1 MLDRIINLLYPYIPK
16 EIASQLHF
24 SLNRVGI
31 KKYLKNT
38 SWMFISRAFL
48 MGTNFFVAIYLA
60 RYLEPANFGIYNYT
74 ISYVGLFSFI
84 AGLGIDAI
92 LSREILLDEKKR
104 SKYLGSSLYIY
115 IFSAFI
121 AFFAVNMVSLIHEQD
136 HLVQFLIFIFS
147 LTLFFQA
154 TGVFNTYF
162 LSYVKA
168 KELAIL
174 QIISNVVST
183 ALKVLGFVFGFGL
196 VWFISLFV
204 IDAILYLSL
213 SLMTFKKLKGH
224 IDWDFDFPLMKGLV
238 IKSLPFM
245 LSIVAASI
253 YMKIDQVMIR
263 SMLGDTETGI
273 YSVAVKLAEMW
284 YFVPSLI
291 CASLFPAIVNA
302 KKISVPLYYSRVT
315 SLILL
320 MMVTSLLFVLPLFL
334 ASGYIVNSLYG
345 SAYSG
350 AVEPFRVYIWSSLSI
365 FVMPALSAFI
375 TTENLG
381 TKLLFSTVIGA
392 IVNVLLN
399 LVLIPAYGIL
409 GAAMATA
416 VSYAIPA
423 MYLCLVFIRLKKS
436 QIINQVKVI

>member
-1 MLDRIINLLYPYIPK
+1 M
-16 EIASQLHF
+16 
-24 SLNRVGI
+24 
-31 KKYLKNT
+31 
-38 SWMFISRAFL
+38 
-48 MGTNFFVAIYLA
+48 
-60 RYLEPANFGIYNYT
+60 
-74 ISYVGLFSFI
+74 

-92 LSREILLDEKKR
+92 LSREILLDEQKK

-115 IFSAFI
+115 IFSALA
-121 AFFAVNMVSLIHEQD
+121 AFLSVNMGALIYEKD
-136 HLVQFLIFIFS
+136 AYVQFLIFIFS

-183 ALKVLGFVFGFGL
+183 ALKVFGFLFGFGL

-204 IDAILYLSL
+204 VDAILYLSL
-213 SLMTFKKLKGH
+213 SLLTFKKLNGH
-224 IDWDFDFPLMKGLV
+224 IDWGFDFSLIKGLV
-238 IKSLPFM
+238 YKSLPFM

-263 SMLGDTETGI
+263 SMLGNSETGV

-302 KKISVPLYYSRVT
+302 KKISISLYYSRVT
-315 SLILL
+315 SLIVL
-320 MMVTSLLFVLPLFL
+320 MMITSLFFVVPLFL
-334 ASGYIVNSLYG
+334 ASGYIVHSLYG
-345 SAYSG
+345 SAYAG
-350 AVEPFRVYIWSSLSI
+350 AIEPFRVYIWSSLSI
-365 FVMPALSAFI
+365 FIMPALSAFI

-381 TKLLFSTVIGA
+381 TKLLFSTVAGA

-399 LVLIPAYGIL
+399 LVLIPVYGIL

-423 MYLCLVFIRLKKS
+423 LYLYLVFIKLKKKAKLDS
-436 QIINQVKVI
+436 

>member
-1 MLDRIINLLYPYIPK
+1 MLDRLINSLYPYIPK
-16 EIASQLHF
+16 EIALSLHS

-74 ISYVGLFSFI
+74 ISYVGLFSFM

-92 LSREILLDEKKR
+92 LSREILLDEQKK

-115 IFSAFI
+115 IFSTLAAFLS
-121 AFFAVNMVSLIHEQD
+121 VNIGALIYEKD
-136 HLVQFLIFIFS
+136 AYVQFLIFIFS

-183 ALKVLGFVFGFGL
+183 ALKVFGFLFGFGL

-204 IDAILYLSL
+204 VDAILYLSL
-213 SLMTFKKLKGH
+213 SLLTFKKLNGH
-224 IDWDFDFPLMKGLV
+224 IDWGFDFSLIKGLV
-238 IKSLPFM
+238 YKSLPFM
-245 LSIVAASI
+245 LSIVAASV

-263 SMLGDTETGI
+263 SMLGNSETGV

-302 KKISVPLYYSRVT
+302 KKISISLYYSRVT
-315 SLILL
+315 SLIVL
-320 MMVTSLLFVLPLFL
+320 MMITSLFFVVPLFL
-334 ASGYIVNSLYG
+334 ASGYIVHSLYG
-345 SAYSG
+345 SAYAG
-350 AVEPFRVYIWSSLSI
+350 AIEPFRVYIWSSLSI
-365 FVMPALSAFI
+365 FIMPALSAFI

-381 TKLLFSTVIGA
+381 TKLLFSTVAGA

-399 LVLIPAYGIL
+399 LVLIPVYGIL

-423 MYLCLVFIRLKKS
+423 LYLYLVFIKLKKKAKLDS
-436 QIINQVKVI
+436 